1 MRVPAPAYTVG
12 IFLGG
17 RERDNGAEHCERY
30 LSMEELPVSQEI
42 RVDDLPGERTLQVN
56 ATLVVTTVCG

>member
-1 MRVPAPAYTVG
+1 
-12 IFLGG
+12 
-17 RERDNGAEHCERY
+17 
-30 LSMEELPVSQEI
+30 MEELPVSQEI